1 MWHEIEARGSV
12 RMTAAEPRQRYPP
25 ARPKA
30 MAVERFIGIGGA
42 GRKMPTVESDQGRE
56 GIAIGGNQS
65 APYKAWCS
73 ADTARTI
80 RQRCSAS
87 VPGPVPQRF
96 HRILLASAEIEEVPS
111 LSKRQKRV
119 PFNQSLGWTGLT
131 APITKRA
138 GDGHSDSTGA
148 YKPGRPN
155 GHRSGSTGRLA
166 CDALSVRSR
175 LRPH

>member
-25 ARPKA
+25 AGPKA
-30 MAVERFIGIGGA
+30 MAVERFVGIGGA

-87 VPGPVPQRF
+87 VPGPVPQTF
-96 HRILLASAEIEEVPS
+96 HRILLVSAELNKVPR
-111 LSKRQKRV
+111 LSKRQNRV